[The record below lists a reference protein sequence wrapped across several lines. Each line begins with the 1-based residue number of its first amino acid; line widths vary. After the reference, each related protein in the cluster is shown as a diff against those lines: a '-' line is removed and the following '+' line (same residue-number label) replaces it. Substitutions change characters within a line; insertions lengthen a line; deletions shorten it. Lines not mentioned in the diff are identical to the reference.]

1 MKDINQFLEEKK
13 IKFTSDKQALRW
25 VRKLKAKSLVR
36 IGMSYFVDE
45 KELSKLLEE
54 DLQKNKNYE
63 LKEWNL

>member
-1 MKDINQFLEEKK
+1 MKNINQFLEEKK

>member
-1 MKDINQFLEEKK
+1 MKNINQFLEEKK

-45 KELSKLLEE
+45 KELSKIFEE